1 VVLMEAMAT
10 GLPGVTTRIAGI
22 PELVEDGVCGCVLP
36 PGRVDLL
43 AAALAELAA
52 DPERRRRMGA
62 AGRAAVEAG
71 YDIDGIADQLV
82 SWFAAT
88 AP

>member
-1 VVLMEAMAT
+1 VLGARERSRRARHVGDYLHGLLDRDGVAT
-10 GLPGVTTRIAGI
+10 G
-22 PELVEDGVCGCVLP
+22 
-36 PGRVDLL
+36 
-43 AAALAELAA
+43 LAELAA